1 MAADVEVIRCA
12 AMVVHNVMEDG
23 CFFILKDGV
32 RKMGKTAVIF
42 PGQGAQYV
50 GMAKDFYDS
59 FEDSKKVFDE
69 ADDVLDIELKKIC
82 FEENDDINK
91 TEYTQPAMVA
101 AEVAIYEHLKNAGL
115 KADVFAGLSLG
126 EYSALVAAGAMTL
139 ADGIKTVRRRG
150 ILMQNEVPLGM
161 GGMAAVIAMD
171 ADKIAEICENT
182 PGKVQIANY
191 NCPGQ
196 IVISGEAEAVKAASA
211 ALAEAGAKRVI
222 PLNVSGPF
230 HSQMLVPAGEKL
242 YDFLQGVD
250 VAEGFAPYYCNAD
263 AEEITDAAKVK
274 ELLKRQV
281 YSSVRWQ
288 QTIENMIADGV
299 DTFIEVGPG
308 KTLTGFM
315 KKINREVKSINIATV
330 DDLAKLEELN
340 A

>member
-1 MAADVEVIRCA
+1 
-12 AMVVHNVMEDG
+12 
-23 CFFILKDGV
+23 
-32 RKMGKTAVIF
+32 MGKTAVIF

-50 GMAKDFYDS
+50 GMAKDFYDN

-69 ADDVLDIELKKIC
+69 ADDILDIELKKIC

-242 YDFLQGVD
+242 YDFLQDID

-263 AEEITDAAKVK
+263 AEEITDASKVK

>member
-1 MAADVEVIRCA
+1 
-12 AMVVHNVMEDG
+12 
-23 CFFILKDGV
+23 
-32 RKMGKTAVIF
+32 MGKTAVIF

-50 GMAKDFYDS
+50 GMAQDFYDS

>member
-1 MAADVEVIRCA
+1 
-12 AMVVHNVMEDG
+12 
-23 CFFILKDGV
+23 
-32 RKMGKTAVIF
+32 MGKTAVIF

-50 GMAKDFYDS
+50 GMAKDFYDN

-101 AEVAIYEHLKNAGL
+101 TEVAIYEHLKNAGL

-230 HSQMLVPAGEKL
+230 HSQLLVPAGEKL